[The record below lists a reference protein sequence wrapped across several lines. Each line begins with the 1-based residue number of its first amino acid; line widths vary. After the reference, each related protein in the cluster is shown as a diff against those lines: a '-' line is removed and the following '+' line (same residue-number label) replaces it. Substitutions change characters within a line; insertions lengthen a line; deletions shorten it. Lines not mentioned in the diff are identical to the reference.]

1 MIAEV
6 FGPNDAL
13 VVVAIITAFG
23 SILTIIVQKK
33 VQRENRQDHAN
44 VTKVLS
50 TLHKGHESLE
60 RNIKGVGD
68 DLRDVKADVRE
79 IKNEHRSLK
88 QRFERHVDE
97 SS

>member
-13 VVVAIITAFG
+13 VVVAVITAFG
-23 SILTIIVQKK
+23 SILTIIVQKH

-50 TLHKGHESLE
+50 QLHEGHESLE
-60 RNIKGVGD
+60 RNIKDVGN

-79 IKNEHRSLK
+79 IKTEHRSLK

-97 SS
+97 TS